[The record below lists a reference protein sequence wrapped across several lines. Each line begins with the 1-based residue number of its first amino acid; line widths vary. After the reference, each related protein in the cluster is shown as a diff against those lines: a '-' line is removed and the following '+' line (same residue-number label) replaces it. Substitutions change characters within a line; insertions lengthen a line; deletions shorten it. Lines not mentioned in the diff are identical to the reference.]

1 MITSMPLV
9 RILVI
14 ASLLGSFEPAVPL
27 RAAEPTKTT
36 PTTVTVD
43 FSPPV
48 QIKLQR
54 YGKEEGAVLQARI
67 EAAVVSACDK
77 GGKVPAG
84 VTLAITVLD
93 VVPSYATR
101 EQLNADPSIDP
112 VSTHYLGGA
121 DLTGSLRD
129 SKSQVLATVKHRY
142 YPPSLKWRS
151 RSFDPWADANIAIE
165 QFADKVGA
173 VCRRLPATT

>member
-9 RILVI
+9 RTVVI
-14 ASLLGSFEPAVPL
+14 ASLLGSFAPVATL
-27 RAAEPTKTT
+27 RAAEPTKMS

-48 QIKLQR
+48 QVKLQR

-77 GGKVPAG
+77 GKAPAG

-93 VVPSYATR
+93 VVPSHATR
-101 EQLNADPSIDP
+101 EQLNADPALDP
-112 VSTHYLGGA
+112 VSTRFLGGA

-129 SKSQVLATVKHRY
+129 GKSQVLATVKHRY
-142 YPPSLKWRS
+142 FPPSLKWRS

-173 VCRRLPATT
+173 ACRRLPAT

>member
-9 RILVI
+9 RTLMI
-14 ASLLGSFEPAVPL
+14 ASLLGWFAPAATL
-27 RAAEPTKTT
+27 RAAEPTKMT

-54 YGKEEGAVLQARI
+54 YGKEEGGVLQARI
-67 EAAVVSACDK
+67 EAAVVNACDK
-77 GGKVPAG
+77 GKVPPG
-84 VTLAITVLD
+84 VTLAVTVVD
-93 VVPSYATR
+93 VAPTHATR
-101 EQLNADPSIDP
+101 EQLNADPALDP
-112 VSTHYLGGA
+112 VSTRYLGGA

-129 SKSQVLATVKHRY
+129 DKDQVFATVKHRY
-142 YPPSLKWRS
+142 FPTSLKWRS

-173 VCRRLPATT
+173 ACRRLSAT

>member
-9 RILVI
+9 RTLVI
-14 ASLLGSFEPAVPL
+14 ASLLGSFAPAVTL
-27 RAAEPTKTT
+27 RAAEPTNVT

-48 QIKLQR
+48 QVKLQR

-77 GGKVPAG
+77 GKVPAG
-84 VTLAITVLD
+84 VTLAVTVLD
-93 VVPSYATR
+93 VAPTHATR
-101 EQLNADPSIDP
+101 EQLNSDPALDP
-112 VSTHYLGGA
+112 VSTRYLGGA
-121 DLTGSLRD
+121 DLSGSLRD
-129 SKSQVLATVKHRY
+129 GKSQVFATVKHRY
-142 YPPSLKWRS
+142 FPTSLKWRS

-165 QFADKVGA
+165 QFADKIGA
-173 VCRRLPATT
+173 ACRRLPAT

>member
-9 RILVI
+9 RTLMI
-14 ASLLGSFEPAVPL
+14 ASLLGSLAPAAAL
-27 RAAEPTKTT
+27 RAAD

-48 QIKLQR
+48 QVKLQR

-67 EAAVVSACDK
+67 EVAVVSACDK
-77 GGKVPAG
+77 GKIPAG

-93 VVPSYATR
+93 VVPSHATR
-101 EQLNADPSIDP
+101 EQLNADPALDP
-112 VSTHYLGGA
+112 VSTRFLGGA
-121 DLTGSLRD
+121 DLAGSLRD

-142 YPPSLKWRS
+142 FPPSLKWRS

-173 VCRRLPATT
+173 ACRRLPAT

>member
-1 MITSMPLV
+1 MITSTPLV
-9 RILVI
+9 RTLTI
-14 ASLLGSFEPAVPL
+14 ASLLGSFAPVATL
-27 RAAEPTKTT
+27 CAAEPTKMA

-77 GGKVPAG
+77 GKVPTG

-129 SKSQVLATVKHRY
+129 GKSQVLATVKHRY
-142 YPPSLKWRS
+142 FPPSLKWRS

-165 QFADKVGA
+165 QFADKIGA
-173 VCRRLPATT
+173 ACRRLPATT